1 MVSDWRLCKLL
12 ILFNLLHFV
21 GCILV
26 FPASTQ
32 NQRGTA
38 SSATEGILAI
48 AKLWVGMGCWSQR
61 LLRRDSL
68 KGRPPIRDAWR
79 RRDLVAGSRSATRR
93 THPSHR
99 PGHAR
104 GGMVKRYRRALN
116 LAIEAG
122 GSCQGATIEAWPT
135 VSVQKSSSSFRM
147 KNAASRL
154 DLRSCRPRNFALKNA
169 SSLR

>member
-1 MVSDWRLCKLL
+1 MTPGDGAIWS
-12 ILFNLLHFV
+12 
-21 GCILV
+21 
-26 FPASTQ
+26 PAADRPLGERTI
-32 NQRGTA
+32 T
-38 SSATEGILAI
+38 LA
-48 AKLWVGMGCWSQR
+48 
-61 LLRRDSL
+61 
-68 KGRPPIRDAWR
+68 
-79 RRDLVAGSRSATRR
+79 
-93 THPSHR
+93 
-99 PGHAR
+99 GHAR
-104 GGMVKRYRRALN
+104 GGMVERYLRALN